1 MWYQPGVKLRMQSA
15 GHQPGLGQMGV
26 ESREQHPSSKLL
38 RPFLAAHYGFLGI
51 SPAAVLIL
59 QQPMIPP
66 IVTLRFQPKTHFLT
80 FPTSSRPCD
89 EAQGSPPNTPHCPP
103 GPLVPSAEVRQR
115 VWHRV
120 GPCTH
125 LPANTVGLGWKPW
138 LPEHV
143 Y

>member
-1 MWYQPGVKLRMQSA
+1 
-15 GHQPGLGQMGV
+15 MGV

-80 FPTSSRPCD
+80 FPTSS
-89 EAQGSPPNTPHCPP
+89 GFT
-103 GPLVPSAEVRQR
+103 L
-115 VWHRV
+115 
-120 GPCTH
+120 
-125 LPANTVGLGWKPW
+125 
-138 LPEHV
+138 
-143 Y
+143 